1 MINILNTLGEKMHNV
16 HEHYGDYQHRELNT
30 EILCQTEMLE
40 IKDTGSRDKEQ
51 PNGYIRGINT
61 PEERIN
67 KLKKLPKLKHKVKK
81 GNRTENSETME

>member
-1 MINILNTLGEKMHNV
+1 
-16 HEHYGDYQHRELNT
+16 
-30 EILCQTEMLE
+30 MLE

-61 PEERIN
+61 PEERIY
-67 KLKKLPKLKHKVKK
+67 KLKKLSKLKHKVKK